1 MKKFR
6 CFMQI
11 AYSPNNALIT
21 VSCRLRGGCER
32 LRYSPSLLH
41 QFVIEADRAHKA
53 PGDGAAVSLHISFL
67 TSHRPPSD
75 PIIHGGLPTTPI
87 ILVIPLAKMAAL
99 QGVEVVFWCPGSPAY
114 RHQPRLRSRVCR
126 PGRRLA
132 AESSTPA
139 RKGESMDTAHHLRLL
154 VKYVFN
160 GIQDHRPD
168 RVASRIAQG
177 QHLG

>member
-67 TSHRPPSD
+67 TSRRLPSD
-75 PIIHGGLPTTPI
+75 QIIQGGGLPTTPV
-87 ILVIPLAKMAAL
+87 ILAVPPAKLAAL
-99 QGVEVVFWCPGSPAY
+99 RGVEVVFWCPGSPAY
-114 RHQPRLRSRVCR
+114 RPQPRLRSRLCR

-139 RKGESMDTAHHLRLL
+139 GKGESMDTAHHPGLL
-154 VKYVFN
+154 
-160 GIQDHRPD
+160 
-168 RVASRIAQG
+168 
-177 QHLG
+177 

>member
-1 MKKFR
+1 M
-6 CFMQI
+6 I
-11 AYSPNNALIT
+11 
-21 VSCRLRGGCER
+21 
-32 LRYSPSLLH
+32 RYSPFLLH
-41 QFVIEADRAHKA
+41 QFVIEAGRAHKA

-75 PIIHGGLPTTPI
+75 PIIQGGGLPTTPI
-87 ILVIPLAKMAAL
+87 ILAVPPAQLAAL
-99 QGVEVVFWCPGSPAY
+99 RGVEVVFWCPGSPAY
-114 RHQPRLRSRVCR
+114 RHQPRLCSRGCR

-139 RKGESMDTAHHLRLL
+139 RKGESMDTTYYLRLL
-154 VKYVFN
+154 VKYVFDR
-160 GIQDHRPD
+160 IQDHRPD